1 MIAPGGKAKWYGEGR
16 TLIIVQD
23 VAFMIPASIV
33 GFSDAHRVVSKVDIA
48 VVACTGQQSERAS

>member
-1 MIAPGGKAKWYGEGR
+1 M
-16 TLIIVQD
+16 IIVQD

-48 VVACTGQQSERAS
+48 VVACTGQYFERALSDKKELLQKSAPNIS